1 MLVLEHDQNVKG
13 NIQIEATVIIFTSL
27 STVYF
32 VVQAVFRLEILKCAW
47 PVKIN
52 RGNTLHDIHALH
64 IYTYTYT
71 IIFFTLTS
79 EIIK

>member
-32 VVQAVFRLEILKCAW
+32 VV
-47 PVKIN
+47 
-52 RGNTLHDIHALH
+52 
-64 IYTYTYT
+64 
-71 IIFFTLTS
+71 
-79 EIIK
+79 

>member
-32 VVQAVFRLEILKCAW
+32 VVQAVFSLEILKCAW
-47 PVKIN
+47 P
-52 RGNTLHDIHALH
+52 
-64 IYTYTYT
+64 
-71 IIFFTLTS
+71 F
-79 EIIK
+79 